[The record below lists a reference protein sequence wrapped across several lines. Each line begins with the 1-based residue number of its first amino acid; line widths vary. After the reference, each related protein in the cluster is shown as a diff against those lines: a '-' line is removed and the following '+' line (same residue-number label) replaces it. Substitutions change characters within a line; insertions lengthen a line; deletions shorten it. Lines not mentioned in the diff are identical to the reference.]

1 MGLTMS
7 EKKAITREV
16 SKRYKKASKSEKK
29 VILNE
34 FTASTGYNRCYASHV
49 LSNWGKRLIIRL
61 RGELVSIV
69 IGERQEKIK
78 RKRSRVYGK
87 DVDDALQKLWVI
99 SDYLCGKRLAYF
111 IRDSLSGLVEFGEI
125 EVDDETREKLIK
137 ISPATIDRRL
147 SLDKKLLELKG
158 KSRTKPG
165 ILLKHQIPVRT
176 FSQWDDARPGF
187 VEIDLVSHEGGDG
200 SGDYIQSLN
209 VTDVSTGWT
218 EMRAVKNKA
227 QVWVFEA
234 LMKIKEQ
241 LPFQLLGIDSD
252 NGSEFINAHLIK
264 YCKENEITFTRGR
277 SYKKNDNCYIEQKN
291 YTVVRKAAGYLRYE
305 TKDELQMLN
314 ELYSH
319 LRLFINFFIP
329 VAKKIEKIRIGS
341 KIKKMYDTPMTPY
354 RRVIDSKFIE
364 PETKEK
370 LEIQRFSLNPA
381 QLKRDISALQDRL
394 FVSVRKRKLFNQK
407 QLFKGVQNHQV
418 FT

>member
-7 EKKAITREV
+7 EKKSITREV

-29 VILNE
+29 LILNE
-34 FTASTGYNRCYASHV
+34 FTASTGYNRCYASHI
-49 LSNWGKRLIIRL
+49 LSNWGKKLIIRL
-61 RGELVSIV
+61 RGELVSVV
-69 IGERQEKIK
+69 IGERREKIK
-78 RKRSRVYGK
+78 RNRPRVYGK
-87 DVDDALQKLWVI
+87 EVDEALEKLWAI

-111 IRDSLSGLVEFGEI
+111 IRDSLTNLEKFGEI
-125 EVDDETREKLIK
+125 EVDDETRKKLIK
-137 ISPATIDRRL
+137 MSPATIDRHL
-147 SLDKKLLELKG
+147 SVEKKLFELKG

-176 FSQWDDARPGF
+176 FSQWDDAQPGF

-200 SGDYIQSLN
+200 RGDFIQSLN

-218 EMRAVKNKA
+218 EMQAVKNKA

-241 LPFQLLGIDSD
+241 LPFKLLGIDSD
-252 NGSEFINAHLIK
+252 NGSEFINAHLIR
-264 YCKENEITFTRGR
+264 YCKKNEITFTRGR

-291 YTVVRKAAGYLRYE
+291 YTVVRKAVGYFRYN

-319 LRLFINFFIP
+319 LRLYINFFIP
-329 VAKKIEKIRIGS
+329 VAKKIDKIRVGS

-354 RRVIDSKFIE
+354 KRVMDSKYIV
-364 PETKEK
+364 PETKVK
-370 LEIQRFSLNPA
+370 LEKQYSTLNVA
-381 QLKRDISALQDRL
+381 QLKRNIAELQDKL
-394 FVSVRKRKLFNQK
+394 FVSVKKRKLFHQK
-407 QLFKGVQNHQV
+407 SFLKGVQNHQI

>member
-1 MGLTMS
+1 MGLTMN

-16 SKRYKKASKSEKK
+16 SKRYKKASKGEKR

-34 FTASTGYNRCYASHV
+34 FTSSTGYNRCYASHI

-61 RGELVSIV
+61 RGDLISVV
-69 IGERQEKIK
+69 IGERREKIK
-78 RKRSRVYGK
+78 RKKARVYGK
-87 DVDDALQKLWVI
+87 DVDDVLQKLWVI
-99 SDYLCGKRLAYF
+99 SDYLCGKSLAYF
-111 IRDSLSGLVEFGEI
+111 IRESLPSLEKFGEI
-125 EVDDETREKLIK
+125 EADDETREKLMK

-165 ILLKHQIPVRT
+165 ILLEHQVPVRT

-200 SGDYIQSLN
+200 MWDFIQSLN

-227 QVWVFEA
+227 QCWVFEG

-252 NGSEFINAHLIK
+252 NGSEFINAHLIR
-264 YCKENEITFTRGR
+264 YCKENGITFTRGR

-291 YTVVRKAAGYLRYE
+291 YTVVRKAAGYFRYE

-319 LRLFINFFIP
+319 LRLYINFFIP
-329 VAKKIEKIRIGS
+329 VAKKIKKIRIGS

-354 RRVIDSKFIE
+354 KRVIGSKYIE
-364 PETKEK
+364 PEAKEK
-370 LEIQRFSLNPA
+370 LTQQHSKLNPA
-381 QLKRDISALQDRL
+381 QLKREISALQDKL

-407 QLFKGVQNHQV
+407 STSKGGRNHQI

>member
-1 MGLTMS
+1 MGLTMN
-7 EKKAITREV
+7 EKKSITREV
-16 SKRYKKASKSEKK
+16 SKRYKKTSKSGKR
-29 VILNE
+29 VILDE
-34 FTASTGYNRCYASHV
+34 FTASTGYNRCYASHI

-61 RGELVSIV
+61 HGEVISVV
-69 IGERQEKIK
+69 IGERREKIK
-78 RKRSRVYGK
+78 RKRLKVYGK
-87 DVDDALQKLWVI
+87 EVDDALQKLWVI

-111 IRDSLSGLVEFGEI
+111 IRDSLLSLEKFEEI
-125 EVDDETREKLIK
+125 EIDDETREKLIK

-176 FSQWDDARPGF
+176 FSQWDDDRPGF

-200 SGDYIQSLN
+200 SGDFIQSLN

-252 NGSEFINAHLIK
+252 NGSEFINAHLIR
-264 YCKENEITFTRGR
+264 YCKENQITFTRGR

-319 LRLFINFFIP
+319 LRLYINFFIP

-354 RRVIDSKFIE
+354 KRVISSQYIE
-364 PETKEK
+364 PEAKEK
-370 LEIQRFSLNPA
+370 LELQHSKLNPA
-381 QLKRDISALQDRL
+381 QLKRDISALQDKL
-394 FVSVRKRKLFNQK
+394 FVSVKKRKLFNQIP
-407 QLFKGVQNHQV
+407 FSKGAQNHQI